1 MLCDIY
7 YNVYQEI
14 RMTEP
19 IFETSDLA
27 LAAFVQSNGLVL
39 VDWRKSDRG
48 IVTFVFNDEKNESKS
63 LMVAYL
69 NSDER
74 SFHENLK
81 ALKRLT
87 SSK

>member
-1 MLCDIY
+1 MKESL
-7 YNVYQEI
+7 
-14 RMTEP
+14 
-19 IFETSDLA
+19 FETTDLA
-27 LAAFVQSNGLVL
+27 LAAFVQSRGLVL
-39 VDWRKSDRG
+39 ADWRKSDRG
-48 IVTFVFNDEKNESKS
+48 IVTFVFNYEKGESKS
-63 LMVAYL
+63 LMIAYL

>member
-1 MLCDIY
+1 M
-7 YNVYQEI
+7 V
-14 RMTEP
+14 
-19 IFETSDLA
+19 FETSDLA
-27 LAAFVQSNGLVL
+27 LAAFVQSKGLPL
-39 VDWRKSDRG
+39 LDWRKADRG
-48 IVTFVFNDEKNESKS
+48 IVTFIFSDEKGESKK

>member
-1 MLCDIY
+1 MGLAGEDELE
-7 YNVYQEI
+7 QK
-14 RMTEP
+14 

-27 LAAFVQSNGLVL
+27 LAAFTQSKGLVL
-39 VDWRKSDRG
+39 VDWKKNERG
-48 IVTFVFNDEKNESKS
+48 IVTFFFSDEKNLSKS
-63 LMVAYL
+63 LMIAYL

-87 SSK
+87 SSRT